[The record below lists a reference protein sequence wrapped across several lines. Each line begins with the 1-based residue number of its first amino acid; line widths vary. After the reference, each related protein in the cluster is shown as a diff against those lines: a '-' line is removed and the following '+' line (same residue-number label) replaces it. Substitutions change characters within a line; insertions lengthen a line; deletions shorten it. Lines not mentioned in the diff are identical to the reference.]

1 MPFRRRPKTEKRNG
15 SITTIGTVVPSHQVG
30 AVPPPSRVRLLQ
42 AAKRLFA
49 AHGYEQTATSAIARG
64 AGTSESQLM
73 RYFGGKA
80 GLLEALFDEA
90 WIDLNSRVHRVLQTA
105 TDYRSAVL
113 GAIHAITGALGRD
126 ADLGTLFMFEG
137 RRLRGDQSRVRL
149 SNGFLAFS
157 DTVRSLVR
165 KAQTARLIDPALDP
179 GAITS
184 AVLGA
189 AESMMRDRMLA
200 KTAGRRAFAEAEI
213 RRTIDAM
220 LSGFETRP
228 RRKVAR

>member
-1 MPFRRRPKTEKRNG
+1 MRLGVAAQARALGRIRTVRFGLRQRHGG
-15 SITTIGTVVPSHQVG
+15 SALGRHTGAVNSAVGQPVDRYQAVVP
-30 AVPPPSRVRLLQ
+30 
-42 AAKRLFA
+42 AAIFA
-49 AHGYEQTATSAIARG
+49 ASDNCRRKLDIGIGGGIGGLIVGGAAGDDGVAAVIASGER
-64 AGTSESQLM
+64 
-73 RYFGGKA
+73 RCGKQGKHVWCA
-80 GLLEALFDEA
+80 
-90 WIDLNSRVHRVLQTA
+90 VHW
-105 TDYRSAVL
+105 
-113 GAIHAITGALGRD
+113 GALGRD

-165 KAQTARLIDPALDP
+165 KAQTARHIDPALDP